1 MNKFKKLTALIL
13 AVIMSV
19 TMLASCGNQVEK
31 PPVDNPSDSDVTS
44 GTEPTVSSDPITSSD
59 PAVTSEPVSS
69 DTEPS
74 TEPDVTTSTEPTTSE
89 TPVTTTEDD
98 GSFTVEDMSATM
110 YATDSV
116 NVRKGPGA
124 DYDKIG
130 RFDKNEAVTVT
141 GRASTGWF
149 RVIIDGETG
158 YVSNAYLTDTKPSA
172 ATTTQ
177 KTPSSNDDDPD
188 VNLDDDDNNTPAP
201 TPSSSFEFGDVIS
214 DNCLEYTMS
223 IMKDPKYEIVIREIL
238 EGVQNFMPEINVS
251 KLLTEEEAIE
261 FQKLILP
268 IITVEYCYVDTLI
281 GSIGNGMLAKVKVSY
296 NCNDSVAEGIE
307 MVNQL
312 RSKTDSVLS
321 KVKSS
326 WSDYQK
332 VKYVHDWLV
341 LNATPDENNVGGP
354 WASSAY
360 GAIVDGRPTCLG
372 YSKATFY
379 MLSRLGYDVAFDIGM
394 GTSAKH
400 IWVKVKLDG
409 KWYCVDTTWA
419 DPVDPT
425 KVDPKYIRY
434 DFFLQTDDY
443 MTQTHADNYD
453 MTFFTEPKA
462 NSMNLN
468 WFVVNDR
475 YVEDAG
481 DAERILKDA
490 AKEAANGGNK
500 YEYVRIL
507 CSTVDVY
514 DAVLAEYGTKKNFN
528 NKILSDV
535 SSKYSCDEIWLGTKK
550 AYPGLHQRTLTFR
563 IKK

>member
-1 MNKFKKLTALIL
+1 MNKFTKLTALIL
-13 AVIMSV
+13 AVVMAV

-31 PPVDNPSDSDVTS
+31 PPVDNPDVSDVTPA
-44 GTEPTVSSDPITSSD
+44 TEPSVSSDPITSSD

-74 TEPDVTTSTEPTTSE
+74 TEPTTSATEPTTSD
-89 TPVTTTEDD
+89 TPATTTEDD

-149 RVIIDGETG
+149 RVEIDGKTG

-177 KTPSSNDDDPD
+177 KTPSSSEDDPD
-188 VNLDDDDNNTPAP
+188 IDIDDDNNTPAP
-201 TPSSSFEFGDVIS
+201 TPSSSVEFGDVIA

-223 IMKDPKYEIVIREIL
+223 KMKDPKYEIVIREIL
-238 EGVQNFMPEINVS
+238 EGIQNFLPEITVS
-251 KLLTEEEAIE
+251 KLLTEDEARE
-261 FQKLILP
+261 FQNLILP
-268 IITVEYCYVDTLI
+268 IIAVEYCYVDTLI

-296 NCNDSVAEGIE
+296 NCDTVPEGLE
-307 MVNQL
+307 MVSQL
-312 RSKTDSVLS
+312 RSKTNSILS

-332 VKYVHDWLV
+332 VKYVYDWLV
-341 LNATPDENNVGGP
+341 LNSTPDEENIGGP

-379 MLSRLGYDVAFDIGM
+379 MLSKLGYDVAFDIGM
-394 GTSAKH
+394 GTVAKH
-400 IWVKVKLDG
+400 IWVKVRLDG
-409 KWYCVDTTWA
+409 KWYCVDTTWG

-425 KVDPKYIRY
+425 KVDPKYVRY
-434 DFFLQTDDY
+434 DYFLQTDEY
-443 MTQTHADNYD
+443 MSQTHADNYD

-468 WFVVNDR
+468 WFVVNDC

-481 DAERILKDA
+481 DAERILKNA
-490 AKEAANGGNK
+490 AKKAADGGNK
-500 YEYVRIL
+500 YEYIRIM

-514 DAVLAEYGTKKNFN
+514 DEVLAEYGSKKGFN
-528 NKILSDV
+528 SKVLSGIT
-535 SSKYSCDEIWLGTKK
+535 SKYSCDEIWLGTKK